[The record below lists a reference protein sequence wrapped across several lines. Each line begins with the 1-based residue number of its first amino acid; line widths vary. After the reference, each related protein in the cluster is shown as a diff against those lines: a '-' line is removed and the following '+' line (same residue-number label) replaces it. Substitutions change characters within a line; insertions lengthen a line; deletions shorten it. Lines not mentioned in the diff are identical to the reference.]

1 MNLPPARRPRG
12 RLRSR
17 LTALGA
23 ATLLAALAGCS
34 ALGGSDA
41 PEASNPGGTGLEK
54 PSIKIGVLPIA
65 DSVAIPRAQAAGY
78 FTEEGLTVEIVP
90 QPSGAAAM
98 TPLLAG
104 ELDIIYNNWPTVLG
118 ATANG
123 AGEFKIVYPGAG
135 AGRNNFVLVTL
146 PNSPVKTPQDLV
158 GKRVAI
164 NTLRSINEVLLRS
177 SLQTNGVDPNGVNLV
192 DLAFPDMLP
201 ALQNNQVDAAV
212 MVEPFITGASKAV
225 GAVSVLDVA
234 AGPTADIPT
243 SGGMTTAGWA
253 DENPNT
259 LAAVQRALAKA
270 TADLSNRATV
280 EETLP
285 TYTRIDAP
293 TASLISLPNYLTSL
307 DATRLQRMS
316 DLMQQFQILPADV
329 DVAPLLDKLPAPAN

>member
-17 LTALGA
+17 LAALGG
-23 ATLLAALAGCS
+23 ATLLVALAGCS

-41 PEASNPGGTGLEK
+41 PEASTPGANGLEK
-54 PSIKIGVLPIA
+54 TSIKIGVLPIA

-78 FTEEGLTVEIVP
+78 FAEEGLTVELVP

-98 TPLLAG
+98 NPLLAG
-104 ELDIIYNNWPTVLG
+104 ELDVIYNNWPTVLG

-123 AGEFKIVYPGAG
+123 AGEFKIVYPGSG
-135 AGRNNFVLVTL
+135 AGRNNFVMLTL
-146 PNSPVKTPQDLV
+146 PNSPIKTPQDLV
-158 GKRVAI
+158 GKRIAI
-164 NTLRSINEVLLRS
+164 NTFKSINEVLLRS
-177 SLQTNGVDPNGVNLV
+177 SLQTNGVDPNQVQLV

-225 GAVSVLDVA
+225 GAVSILDVA

-243 SGGMTTAGWA
+243 SGGMTTKEWA
-253 DENPNT
+253 ETNPNT

-316 DLMQQFQILPADV
+316 DLMQQFGVLPKPV
-329 DVAPLLDKLPAPAN
+329 DVAPLLDKLPPPAS